1 MSKLGKVGPYA
12 LLERLGRGGMGEV
25 YLASSRRGER
35 VALKV
40 LHELTQDDS
49 SRIRLEREVRA
60 LRRVE
65 SPYVAKVLDADLDC
79 DRPYLVMENI
89 EGVTLLDLV
98 RQDGPLDLPR
108 LVQLAQGIAAALAII
123 HAAGVV
129 HRDLKP
135 ANIIMGADGPVLID
149 FGIAQVLDATR
160 LTMTGTFLG
169 TPGYTAP
176 EIFADEQV
184 DSPADIHAWAA
195 TVAFAATGRPAF
207 GRGTAEAQMYAVLNG
222 QADLKGVPV
231 ALLPLVRAA
240 LNREPAKRPTA
251 ALLADRLSRLA
262 KATGVPDVTA
272 SPAGLLAAPVAED
285 ARDRP
290 GEARGRAGEARGR
303 PGEARGRGGEDA
315 KLPAP
320 RKAPPE
326 DGRGS
331 GPRPRPGGDAL
342 TRGRS
347 AAEGAVRGRSG
358 GDTDPR
364 GRAADPAARGRIAG
378 GADGPVR
385 GRGAGGGA
393 DGAMRGRGAGAGGSE
408 AAARGRATGPGTAEG
423 PARVRGAGAGGAEGA
438 APGRVA
444 GAGGA
449 DGAGRGRGAGAGGA
463 DGPARGRG
471 AGVEGRGRETGAEGT
486 GRGRGAAGT
495 DGAGRGRAMG
505 GGDTDPRGR
514 TTGADG
520 GARRQGGE
528 GEVPAPR
535 SRAAADVTR
544 GRSGGENVRG
554 RTSAESARSRAVT
567 EPGRG
572 RATGEGARA
581 RSAVDGARVRSGVE
595 GARARSA
602 AEGVAVPAP
611 RGRTDARARA
621 RAVEGAAR
629 VRARAAAARAR
640 GGRAT
645 GKGAEQGAGGL
656 PAGSAALLLLAVLAV
671 PCVVASVMWPIASI
685 GITTVFVV
693 LTRTIWTSHWLVR
706 KRPSRRW
713 RIALRVLLFPF
724 ALTGSAASAVVWP
737 GVPVAV
743 AAGGALWLTGGGE
756 IHSDWWQQPAP
767 VTAAGVV
774 FGMLCGGITGREI
787 ERVGARLPEL
797 RREGLRALA
806 VLGGFVA
813 LCAAAVRA
821 IALLL

>member
-40 LHELTQDDS
+40 LHELTEDDS

-65 SPYVAKVLDADLDC
+65 SPYVARVLDADLGC
-79 DRPYLVMENI
+79 ARPYLVMENI
-89 EGVTLLDLV
+89 EGVTLLDRV
-98 RQDGPLDLPR
+98 RQDGPLDLPQ

-149 FGIAQVLDATR
+149 FGIAQVHDATR

-222 QADLKGVPV
+222 RADLKGVPV

-262 KATGVPDVTA
+262 KATGVPDA
-272 SPAGLLAAPVAED
+272 SGAPAGLLAAPVAEET
-285 ARDRP
+285 RERP
-290 GEARGRAGEARGR
+290 GEARGRAEGRGR
-303 PGEARGRGGEDA
+303 PGEPRGRAGEEA
-315 KLPAP
+315 KPPAP
-320 RKAPPE
+320 RKAPGE

-331 GPRPRPGGDAL
+331 GPRPRPGGDVPA
-342 TRGRS
+342 RGRAD
-347 AAEGAVRGRSG
+347 AAARARAG

-364 GRAADPAARGRIAG
+364 GRTADAAARGRTTGGGTAAADGAARGRVSGGG
-378 GADGPVR
+378 GADVPAR
-385 GRGAGGGA
+385 GRGAGV
-393 DGAMRGRGAGAGGSE
+393 S
-408 AAARGRATGPGTAEG
+408 
-423 PARVRGAGAGGAEGA
+423 GAEGA
-438 APGRVA
+438 A
-444 GAGGA
+444 
-449 DGAGRGRGAGAGGA
+449 RGRGAGAGGA
-463 DGPARGRG
+463 DVPARGRS
-471 AGVEGRGRETGAEGT
+471 
-486 GRGRGAAGT
+486 AGT
-495 DGAGRGRAMG
+495 
-505 GGDTDPRGR
+505 
-514 TTGADG
+514 DG
-520 GARRQGGE
+520 GARRE

-535 SRAAADVTR
+535 GRAAADTTR
-544 GRSGGENVRG
+544 GRATGESARS
-554 RTSAESARSRAVT
+554 RASAESARSRAAA
-567 EPGRG
+567 ESGRG
-572 RATGEGARA
+572 RATGEGVRT
-581 RSAVDGARVRSGVE
+581 RTAVDGA
-595 GARARSA
+595 
-602 AEGVAVPAP
+602 AVPAP

-629 VRARAAAARAR
+629 ARARAAIGTARGR
-640 GGRAT
+640 GGRAASGEEPGGT
-645 GKGAEQGAGGL
+645 GL
-656 PAGSAALLLLAVLAV
+656 PAGSAALMLLAVLAV

-685 GITTVFVV
+685 GITAVFVV
-693 LTRTIWTSHWLVR
+693 LTRTVWTSHWLAR

-713 RIALRVLLFPF
+713 RIALRVLLFPI
-724 ALTGSAASAVVWP
+724 ALAGSAVTAVVWP

-756 IHSDWWQQPAP
+756 IHSDWWQQAAP